1 MASLFTNQLL
11 PTTSEQAIRIF
22 DEKYLAAITAAVPP
36 AWCAPFIDTVGA
48 PRVTFPMS
56 IMSTKYNETKEQ
68 ASRFKTMAEQSFDL
82 TVVEYDAG
90 YEAPLLQILTNA
102 FAYRN
107 WSRAPQA
114 LAEGEVKHAAKNLV
128 TLLEDLAQLSPW
140 DGLSFFNAAHRSNPK
155 EVIAATQGRT
165 NTWSN
170 YQATPADCADLTK
183 IQAEMT
189 AMRDVRDENGDKMG
203 IEPNE
208 IWLPTAKYQIVSDNL
223 NKVRIAGGESNPLN
237 PEGSTSP
244 FGKIKPVHV
253 PDLTDVNDWYL
264 VDTTQFAKGVQP
276 MIAANYRDVGSLGL
290 RHWDE
295 SSDFF
300 KDTGKIKM
308 SAHIWYGFKLI
319 FPHAIRRVAGA

>member
-1 MASLFTNQLL
+1 MASLFTNQTL
-11 PTTSEQAIRIF
+11 PTTSEQAIRQF
-22 DEKYLAAITAAVPP
+22 DEKYLAAITAAAPP

-48 PRVTFPMS
+48 PRVTYPIS
-56 IMSTKYNETKEQ
+56 LMSTRFTETKE
-68 ASRFKTMAEQSFDL
+68 ASSRFKTMSEQAFDL

-90 YEAPLLQILTNA
+90 YEAPLLDILTNT

-107 WSRAPQA
+107 WGRAPAA
-114 LAEGEVKHAAKNLV
+114 LADGEVKHAAKNLV
-128 TLLEDLAQLSPW
+128 VLLEDLAQLSPW
-140 DGLSFFNAAHRSNPK
+140 DGMSFFNAAHRSNPK
-155 EVIAATQGRT
+155 EVLAATLGRQ
-165 NTWSN
+165 NTFSN
-170 YQATPADCADLTK
+170 YQATPADCTDLTK

-189 AMRDVRDENGDKMG
+189 AMRDVRDTNGDKMG

-208 IWLPTAKYQIVSDNL
+208 IWLPTAKFQITSDNL
-223 NKVRIAGGESNPLN
+223 NKALINGGETNPMY
-237 PEGSTSP
+237 
-244 FGKIKPVHV
+244 GKLKPVHV

-290 RHWDE
+290 RQWDE

-300 KDTGKIKM
+300 KDTGKLKM

-319 FPHAIRRVAGA
+319 FPHAIRRIVGA